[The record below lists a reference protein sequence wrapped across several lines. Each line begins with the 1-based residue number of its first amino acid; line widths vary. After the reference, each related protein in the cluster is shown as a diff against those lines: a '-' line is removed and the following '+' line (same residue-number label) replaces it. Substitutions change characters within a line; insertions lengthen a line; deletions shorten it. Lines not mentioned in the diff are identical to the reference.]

1 MTWGAIGGAGVSM
14 LGGLLG
20 KKKTSSSNDALA
32 AQNAANANAAAAN
45 QSSWSDINKVNDLNR
60 QNATWTQQQN
70 QAANDKNAI
79 QSSNDFGSV
88 TRTRDPVTGQLVQT
102 SNLTGAWGENA
113 ARAGDMYGD
122 MQGNMGTGFNDRF
135 SAGLD
140 TKDFGVNSAVMD
152 ALRAQMQPG
161 VDSRNA
167 ADRARAAAMGSGYGS
182 GAANMA
188 VEDQIGRNN
197 NDMEQKAI
205 LAGNQA
211 WLSGQGNLRQNA
223 ASDLGIWNAQQANN
237 RANMGAL
244 MSGVTGMDALANQDP
259 WAAGSTPQMSQATVA
274 MPTNKTWEAQMEQ
287 NKIASGQTAA
297 NAANNNQ
304 FWGNLAGTLGNE
316 GVQNAIGTG
325 ISKVKNWWDT
335 PSAETAASN
344 VTAAMPGALDGYNF
358 G

>member
-1 MTWGAIGGAGVSM
+1 MPYAHRCSPVV
-14 LGGLLG
+14 
-20 KKKTSSSNDALA
+20 DA
-32 AQNAANANAAAAN
+32 
-45 QSSWSDINKVNDLNR
+45 
-60 QNATWTQQQN
+60 
-70 QAANDKNAI
+70 
-79 QSSNDFGSV
+79 
-88 TRTRDPVTGQLVQT
+88 
-102 SNLTGAWGENA
+102 
-113 ARAGDMYGD
+113 
-122 MQGNMGTGFNDRF
+122 
-135 SAGLD
+135 
-140 TKDFGVNSAVMD
+140 
-152 ALRAQMQPG
+152 
-161 VDSRNA
+161 RNA

-182 GAANMA
+182 GAANMT

-197 NDMEQKAI
+197 NDAEQKAI
-205 LAGNQA
+205 LGGNQA

-223 ASDLGIWNAQQANN
+223 ASDLGIWNSQQANN

-304 FWGNLAGTLGNE
+304 FWGNLSGTLGNE

-335 PSAETAASN
+335 PSAHRRLWCQRDAE
-344 VTAAMPGALDGYNF
+344 GYTNINF

>member
-1 MTWGAIGGAGVSM
+1 M
-14 LGGLLG
+14 
-20 KKKTSSSNDALA
+20 
-32 AQNAANANAAAAN
+32 
-45 QSSWSDINKVNDLNR
+45 
-60 QNATWTQQQN
+60 
-70 QAANDKNAI
+70 
-79 QSSNDFGSV
+79 
-88 TRTRDPVTGQLVQT
+88 TGQLVQT

-152 ALRAQMQPG
+152 ALRAQMHQ
-161 VDSRNA
+161 VSIRANA

-223 ASDLGIWNAQQANN
+223 ASDLGIWNSQQANN

-259 WAAGSTPQMSQATVA
+259 WGCRLHAADVA
-274 MPTNKTWEAQMEQ
+274 GHGGDAHEQ
-287 NKIASGQTAA
+287 DVGGADGAEQDRLETCQRHEQQLLGQPSRDVGQRGRA
-297 NAANNNQ
+297 
-304 FWGNLAGTLGNE
+304 E
-316 GVQNAIGTG
+316 RHPHG

-335 PSAETAASN
+335 PSTSS
-344 VTAAMPGALDGYNF
+344 PGANEMDGYTNINW
-358 G
+358 